1 MGKRLFYW
9 ELAGALFTA
18 AMGTLLHFV
27 YDWSGGWGAA
37 AAFSAVNESTWEHMK
52 LLFFPMFLFSVVQVC
67 CLGRNYPNFLAAR
80 GVSTVTG
87 VALIPV
93 LFYTYTGVLGRHLL
107 WADIAVLYLSVLGAF
122 ALDFRLLRRGRFTS
136 LWQQIL
142 GRLKRMKTTRQK
154 RAAPFYAAAAVWL
167 AYALVLP
174 LYEPLHYA
182 LAAGASLLAFAAAA
196 ALCRGGPVGEEAGKA
211 PPEKAEEPVEKK
223 PASTGN
229 PELDKMVRDG
239 EMAIREMKRLDEN
252 IADPG
257 ISADIVRLEQV
268 SARIFDE
275 VRTHPEKL
283 PQIRRFLDYYLPTTL
298 KLLNAY
304 DRMSGTG
311 VSGENIDTTLAKV
324 EGMMRTIVAAF
335 EKQLDSLYGA
345 EALDI
350 STDITVL
357 ENMMAREGLVD
368 SPLKAEPDEKK
379 ETDIRL
385 EL

>member
-1 MGKRLFYW
+1 MGAEKRK
-9 ELAGALFTA
+9 
-18 AMGTLLHFV
+18 
-27 YDWSGGWGAA
+27 S
-37 AAFSAVNESTWEHMK
+37 
-52 LLFFPMFLFSVVQVC
+52 
-67 CLGRNYPNFLAAR
+67 
-80 GVSTVTG
+80 
-87 VALIPV
+87 
-93 LFYTYTGVLGRHLL
+93 
-107 WADIAVLYLSVLGAF
+107 
-122 ALDFRLLRRGRFTS
+122 
-136 LWQQIL
+136 
-142 GRLKRMKTTRQK
+142 
-154 RAAPFYAAAAVWL
+154 AAPFYAVGVLWICWG
-167 AYALVLP
+167 ALLP
-174 LYEPLHYA
+174 LYHPAHY
-182 LAAGASLLAFAAAA
+182 AAAA
-196 ALCRGGPVGEEAGKA
+196 AVSAVVFFLVSMLCRTGAVGQTGQAKEAQTKEE
-211 PPEKAEEPVEKK
+211 
-223 PASTGN
+223 STGN
-229 PELDKMVRDG
+229 PELDKMLRDG
-239 EMAIREMKRLDEN
+239 RLAIAEMKRLDEN

-268 SARIFDE
+268 SAKIFEE
-275 VRTHPEKL
+275 VGRSPEKL
-283 PQIRRFLDYYLPTTL
+283 PQIRRFMDYYLPTTL